1 MTRHSRES
9 GIHLRL
15 VNMDSRLRRKDNLW
29 ARSVRFPPSVA
40 SVMRT
45 HVIVATAFIALAA
58 HGALGQV
65 ARPVVLVLGTGG
77 TISSAGDYWG
87 GAITRVPIAELVKVP
102 GIDSV
107 ATIESEQFLNVGSS
121 AIGPERWLELSHRI
135 ADVFTAR
142 SDVRGI
148 VVTHGTDTM
157 EETAYFLDLTV
168 GGLRPVVVTGS
179 MRPSNM
185 AGADG
190 PANLTSAVRAAADS
204 DSRGRGTLVVMDD
217 RIFSARDVTK
227 TNSTRV
233 ETFQAPERGPL
244 AIVDPEGLY
253 YRGRAMG
260 RSTAQFDITAVKELP
275 RVDIIYAYPGADSVA
290 IDAVVAAG
298 AKGIVV
304 AGVGRGGSAP
314 AQGSALIRAMEK
326 GVIIVS
332 STRTGSG
339 RVPIGTRGGIG
350 SGDLNPQKARILL
363 MLALSRTSDP
373 VQVRKIFADNQ

>member
-1 MTRHSRES
+1 
-9 GIHLRL
+9 
-15 VNMDSRLRRKDNLW
+15 
-29 ARSVRFPPSVA
+29 
-40 SVMRT
+40 MRT
-45 HVIVATAFIALAA
+45 KHVLAITSLALAA
-58 HGALGQV
+58 HSAFAQA
-65 ARPVVLVLGTGG
+65 ARPTVLVLGTGG
-77 TISSAGDYWG
+77 TIGSAGDYWG
-87 GAITRVPIAELVKVP
+87 GNTTRVAIADLVKVP

-107 ATIESEQFLNVGSS
+107 ATIESEQFLNVGSG
-121 AIGPERWLELSHRI
+121 AIGPARWLELWHRI
-135 ADVFTAR
+135 SDVFAAR
-142 SDVRGI
+142 SDLRGI

-168 GGLRPVVVTGS
+168 GGTRPVVITGS

-190 PANLTSAVRAAADS
+190 PANLTSAVRTAVDS
-204 DSRGRGTLVVMDD
+204 NSRGRGTLVVMDD
-217 RIFSARDVTK
+217 RVFSARDVTK

-244 AIVDPEGLY
+244 AIVDPEGIA
-253 YRGRAMG
+253 YRGRSSA
-260 RSTAQFDITAVKELP
+260 RSAPQFDVATVKELP

-304 AGVGRGGSAP
+304 AGMGRGGTAP
-314 AQGSALIRAMEK
+314 AQSVALRRARDK
-326 GVIIVS
+326 GVVVVT

-339 RVPIGTRGGIG
+339 MVPIGTRGSIG

-363 MLALSRTSDP
+363 MLALSLTSDP

>member
-1 MTRHSRES
+1 
-9 GIHLRL
+9 
-15 VNMDSRLRRKDNLW
+15 
-29 ARSVRFPPSVA
+29 
-40 SVMRT
+40 
-45 HVIVATAFIALAA
+45 
-58 HGALGQV
+58 
-65 ARPVVLVLGTGG
+65 
-77 TISSAGDYWG
+77 
-87 GAITRVPIAELVKVP
+87 
-102 GIDSV
+102 
-107 ATIESEQFLNVGSS
+107 
-121 AIGPERWLELSHRI
+121 
-135 ADVFTAR
+135 
-142 SDVRGI
+142 
-148 VVTHGTDTM
+148 M

-168 GGLRPVVVTGS
+168 SGLRPVVVTGS

-253 YRGRAMG
+253 YRGHSTG
-260 RSTAQFDITAVKELP
+260 RSSAQFDVTAVKELP

-314 AQGSALIRAMEK
+314 AQGSALKRAMEK

-339 RVPIGTRGGIG
+339 RVPIGTRASIG

-363 MLALSRTSDP
+363 MLALTRTSDP